1 LWDSFAVA
9 TAVISDSSDNYI
21 IMAATQR
28 LHYKDILVSKAS
40 TALLASRALSSGIDH
55 FVFEGDAI

>member
-1 LWDSFAVA
+1 
-9 TAVISDSSDNYI
+9 
-21 IMAATQR
+21 MAATQR

-55 FVFEGDAI
+55 LFLREMLFKFILISKLEYML